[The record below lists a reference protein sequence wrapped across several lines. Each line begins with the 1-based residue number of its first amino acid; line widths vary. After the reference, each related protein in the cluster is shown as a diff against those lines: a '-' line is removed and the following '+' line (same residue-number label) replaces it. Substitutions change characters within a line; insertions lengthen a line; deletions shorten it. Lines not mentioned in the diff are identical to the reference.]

1 MSVAFSP
8 MKIGN
13 MEIRNRFVR
22 SATYECMGKETGEV
36 TDELVNLYRHLA
48 NGEVGLI
55 ITGYAFI
62 HPLGRS
68 FRYQAGIH
76 SDDMIPGLKRM
87 VDAVHRER
95 GRIVFQ
101 INHAGRQTTRALIGQ
116 TPVGPSSTGRDPIN
130 FVKPRQMSEEDIRL
144 AITSFG
150 HAAKRAHEAGA
161 DGVQLHA
168 AHGYLINQFLSPFFN
183 HREDAW
189 GGGEENR
196 FRFLKEIVLEV
207 KNAISDGMIIL
218 VKLNTNDFTPQE
230 GITPPLAVKYAGWL
244 AELGIDGVEISGG
257 TILYSFMNMSRGEVP
272 VDELVTGLPWW
283 KKPLA
288 RLTLNKLAG
297 KYDLEEG
304 YNLEAAK
311 LIKPALGEVPLI
323 LVGGLRNLRHMEE
336 VLEGKWADFISM
348 SRPFIREPY
357 LVRRLREGKAEVAS
371 CVSCNRCLAAINN
384 NMPLRCYYKGSASDQ
399 GNALR

>member
-13 MEIRNRFVR
+13 MEVRNRFVR
-22 SATYECMGKETGEV
+22 SATYECMAKETGEV

-48 NGEVGLI
+48 KGEVGLI
-55 ITGYAFI
+55 ITGYTFI
-62 HPLGRS
+62 HPLGRA
-68 FRYQAGIH
+68 FKYQAGIH
-76 SDDMIPGLKRM
+76 SDEMIPGLKRM
-87 VDAVHRER
+87 VDAVHHD
-95 GRIVFQ
+95 GGKIVFQ
-101 INHAGRQTTRALIGQ
+101 LNHAGRQTTKALVGQ
-116 TPVGPSSTGRDPIN
+116 TPVGPSSVGRDPVN
-130 FVKPRQMSEEDIRL
+130 FVKPRQMSEEDIQVAL
-144 AITSFG
+144 TSFG
-150 HAAKRAHEAGA
+150 HAAKRAVEAGA

-183 HREDAW
+183 RREDAW
-189 GGGEENR
+189 GGSDENR
-196 FRFLKEIVLEV
+196 VRFLREIVLEV
-207 KNAISDGMIIL
+207 KRASGDGLPTL
-218 VKLNTNDFTPQE
+218 VKLNTDDSTPQQ
-230 GITPPLAVKYAGWL
+230 GIIPPLAVKYARWL
-244 AELGIDGVEISGG
+244 AELEIDGVEISCGSAF
-257 TILYSFMNMSRGEVP
+257 YAFMNMCRGQVP
-272 VDELVTGLPWW
+272 VDELLSGLPWW
-283 KKPLA
+283 KRPVG
-288 RLTLNKLAG
+288 RLTLKRLVG

-336 VLEGKWADFISM
+336 VLECKWADFISM

-384 NMPLRCYYKGSASDQ
+384 NMPLRCYYKASPSD
-399 GNALR
+399 